1 MEDKKIEWIL
11 RIALF
16 GEFLGHGIFAM
27 QLKQSFLDM
36 IISVLGVSLASAK
49 TILLIIGSIDILIAL
64 LALIYPFRL
73 MLLYASVWGFATGLA
88 RPLAGDPIWD
98 FVERWANVGV
108 PLALLYI
115 KGIPKRLKDWFR

>member
-49 TILLIIGSIDILIAL
+49 TILLISGSIDILIAL

>member
-1 MEDKKIEWIL
+1 MENKKIEWIL
-11 RIALF
+11 RISLF
-16 GEFLGHGIFAM
+16 GEFLGHGIFAL

-49 TILLIIGSIDILIAL
+49 TILLIIGFLDILVAL

-73 MLLYASVWGFATGLA
+73 LLIYASFWGFATGLA

-98 FVERWANVGV
+98 FIERWANIGI

-115 KGIPKRLKDWFR
+115 RGIPKKLKDWFR